1 MFITFEGIEGTGKS
15 TQIALLKA
23 RLEAQG
29 KSVLV
34 TLEPG
39 GSRIG
44 TELRRVLLSLEN
56 RDLCARAE
64 LFLYLADRA
73 QHVAQVVRPALEAGQ
88 IVLCDRFADSTV
100 AYQAYGRGLDAE
112 LLHSLNTL
120 AVDGLWPQ
128 LTILLDLAP
137 EVGLARAVARNTAE
151 GKTVAEGRFEAESL
165 AFHGRVRQGY
175 LAWAK
180 RFPQRIRTVDASGTP
195 EDIAVAVQGLV
206 LTALE
211 KAQPGSS
218 KIAQP
223 GSSGNAQPDT
233 SSTPPGSTR
242 GGSPQDA

>member
-15 TQIALLKA
+15 TQITLLKE
-23 RLEAQG
+23 RLEGQG

-34 TLEPG
+34 TCEPG

-44 TELRRVLLSLEN
+44 AELRRVLLSLEN

-73 QHVAQVVRPALEAGQ
+73 QHVAQVVRPALEAGR

-100 AYQAYGRGLDAE
+100 AYQAFGRGLDPE

-120 AVDGLWPQ
+120 AVDGLWPD
-128 LTILLDLAP
+128 LTILLDLEP
-137 EVGLARAVARNTAE
+137 EVGLRRAVARNQAE

-175 LAWAK
+175 TTWAK
-180 RFPQRIRTVDASGTP
+180 RFPQRILTVDASGAP
-195 EDIAVAVQGLV
+195 EEIAASVWQLVA
-206 LTALE
+206 E
-211 KAQPGSS
+211 KMPETRL
-218 KIAQP
+218 
-223 GSSGNAQPDT
+223 NA
-233 SSTPPGSTR
+233 
-242 GGSPQDA
+242 

>member
-15 TQIALLKA
+15 TQMALLKA
-23 RLEAQG
+23 RLEDQG
-29 KSVLV
+29 QSVLM

-44 TELRRVLLSLEN
+44 AELRRVLLSLEN
-56 RDLCARAE
+56 RDLCAQAE

-165 AFHGRVRQGY
+165 AFHSSVRQGY
-175 LAWAK
+175 LAWAQ
-180 RFPQRIRTVDASGTP
+180 RFPQRIRIVDASGTP
-195 EDIAVAVQGLV
+195 EDIALKVQGLV

-211 KAQPGSS
+211 SAQPGSS
-218 KIAQP
+218 SAP
-223 GSSGNAQPDT
+223 SGN
-233 SSTPPGSTR
+233 TR
-242 GGSPQDA
+242 GGSPKNA

>member
-15 TQIALLKA
+15 TQIALLKTH
-23 RLEAQG
+23 LESQG
-29 KSVLV
+29 RRVLV
-34 TLEPG
+34 TCEPG

-44 TELRRVLLSLEN
+44 AELRRVLLSLEN

-100 AYQAYGRGLDAE
+100 AYQAFGRGLDAE
-112 LLHSLNTL
+112 MLHGLNTL
-120 AVDGLWPQ
+120 AVDGLWPD
-128 LTILLDLAP
+128 LTILLDIEP

-175 LAWAK
+175 QAWAA
-180 RFPQRIRTVDASGTP
+180 RFPERIRTVNATGTP
-195 EDIAVAVQGLV
+195 EEIAAVLCRLV
-206 LTALE
+206 DQRMVETRL
-211 KAQPGSS
+211 
-218 KIAQP
+218 
-223 GSSGNAQPDT
+223 NA
-233 SSTPPGSTR
+233 
-242 GGSPQDA
+242 